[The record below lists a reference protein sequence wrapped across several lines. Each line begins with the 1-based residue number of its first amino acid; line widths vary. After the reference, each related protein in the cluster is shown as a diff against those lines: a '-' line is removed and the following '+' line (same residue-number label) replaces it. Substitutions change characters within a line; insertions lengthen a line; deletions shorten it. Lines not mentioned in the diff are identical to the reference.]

1 VVQGCGIGCYLS
13 FKIVTQPFTA
23 VFHLLK
29 NQTMKRIFFVA
40 VTLLMFLSCQKNEI
54 LDSDIPEWLTPKL
67 ESFEEPG
74 KCYGCAVTRIEYNN
88 QLYYH
93 LYCGIWSCMYCQL
106 YDNHGELVN
115 WDQNQF
121 NDFFKKK
128 KNETVIW
135 QCK

>member
-1 VVQGCGIGCYLS
+1 
-13 FKIVTQPFTA
+13 
-23 VFHLLK
+23 
-29 NQTMKRIFFVA
+29 MKRIYFVA
-40 VTLLMFLSCQKNEI
+40 VTFLLFLSCHNDEI
-54 LDSDIPEWLTPKL
+54 PQPIIPEWLTPKI
-67 ESFEEPG
+67 ENFEKPG
-74 KCYGCAVTRIEYNN
+74 ECYGCAVTRIEYNN
-88 QLYYH
+88 QFYYH

-106 YDNHGELVN
+106 YDSQGNLVN